1 MLDELLDGNLVLE
14 EDWQGLESATRK
26 EVLCSP
32 DERTFLDRLVG
43 HGLLNNYQACRIEAG
58 TTFGMILGNYRVLDR
73 IGAGGMGV
81 VFKAEHI
88 RLRRQVAIK
97 VLPMD
102 PQQLNAKSEHAGNA
116 SGHPLLAVV
125 SARAMQTLPQA

>member
-1 MLDELLDGNLVLE
+1 RCRSPGVVMQVSVPVRANNSVTGGTHHHHLDVEEMLDELLDGNLVLE

-58 TTFGMILGNYRVLDR
+58 TTFGMILGNYR
-73 IGAGGMGV
+73 
-81 VFKAEHI
+81 
-88 RLRRQVAIK
+88 
-97 VLPMD
+97 
-102 PQQLNAKSEHAGNA
+102 
-116 SGHPLLAVV
+116 
-125 SARAMQTLPQA
+125 

>member
-1 MLDELLDGNLVLE
+1 NSSMIDRMNHPPPDLEGMLDELLEGNLVLE
-14 EDWQGLESATRK
+14 EDWQRLDDTARREILT
-26 EVLCSP
+26 SP
-32 DERTFLDRLVG
+32 DSRAFLDLLVG
-43 HGLLNNYQACRIEAG
+43 HGLLNNYQSCRIEAG

-102 PQQLNAKSEHAGNA
+102 PQQPAN
-116 SGHPLLAVV
+116 LL
-125 SARAMQTLPQA
+125 L